1 LHVFVKSRFSMVAVI
16 LLELDEKGKE
26 RRVEGCVIFKRRR
39 DSSPL
44 IYSIVLLCVSRA
56 GLPLDASAGAKA
68 RTKSAVVGAAAA
80 AAAVVVKVA
89 AAVVVVKAVG
99 R

>member
-1 LHVFVKSRFSMVAVI
+1 MVAVI

-68 RTKSAVVGAAAA
+68 KTKSAVVGAAAA
-80 AAAVVVKVA
+80 AVVVKVA
-89 AAVVVVKAVG
+89 AVVVVKTVG
-99 R
+99 RR